1 MWIVRELS
9 RLLVRIAVAV
19 LIASLIAEIRA
30 LVSGGDFF
38 HTWKITLLLLGCFML
53 LLAAGSGRTTAAA
66 RRVNWGLIT
75 PGRGGSLSP
84 AVFARAEGPQLTA
97 PAVFVGSAFALFA
110 LGIFA

>member
-30 LVSGGDFF
+30 LASGGDFF
-38 HTWKITLLLLGCFML
+38 HTWKITLLLLGCVML

-66 RRVNWGLIT
+66 RRVNWAVIT
-75 PGRGGSLSP
+75 PGLP
-84 AVFARAEGPQLTA
+84 QPIFARVEGPQLTA

>member
-1 MWIVRELS
+1 MWVVRELS

-30 LVSGGDFF
+30 LASGGDFF
-38 HTWKITLLLLGCFML
+38 HTWKITLLLLGCVML

-66 RRVNWGLIT
+66 RRVNWTVIT
-75 PGRGGSLSP
+75 PGLP
-84 AVFARAEGPQLTA
+84 QPIFARAEGPQLTA